1 MRLIGYFDGKLTIAE
16 IQEISVGKSSYGHEE
31 KYEIQARSSSGA
43 MTSVYC
49 IRPSDSNN
57 TKGFYLFET
66 QEEANCMLERILV
79 DPETIDLRK
88 LGDFFCQKESHLSSV
103 LISNEWDEIF
113 DREQPI
119 VVKIIDD

>member
-49 IRPSDSNN
+49 IRPSDSNDP
-57 TKGFYLFET
+57 KGFYLFET
-66 QEEANCMLERILV
+66 PEEANCMLEKILV
-79 DPETIDLRK
+79 DPKTIDLRK
-88 LGDFFCQKESHLSSV
+88 LGVFFCKKESHLS
-103 LISNEWDEIF
+103 
-113 DREQPI
+113 
-119 VVKIIDD
+119 

>member
-16 IQEISVGKSSYGHEE
+16 IQEISTEKSSYGNGDH
-31 KYEIQARSSSGA
+31 YEIQARSSSGA

-49 IRPSDSNN
+49 IRPSASNDSR
-57 TKGFYLFET
+57 GFYLFET
-66 QEEANCMLERILV
+66 QEEANCMLEKILV

-88 LGDFFCQKESHLSSV
+88 LGDFSCKKESHMSSV

-119 VVKIIDD
+119 VVKLLEE